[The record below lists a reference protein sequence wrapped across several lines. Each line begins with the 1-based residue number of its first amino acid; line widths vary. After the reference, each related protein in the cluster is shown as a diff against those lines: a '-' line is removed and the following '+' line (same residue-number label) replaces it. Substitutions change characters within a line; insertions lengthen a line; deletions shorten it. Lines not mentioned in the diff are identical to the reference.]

1 MKIDGHS
8 KQREAF
14 RLSVSGKTAE
24 GLALQ
29 REWLDEIIASG
40 EDHCPCPEACPH
52 HGNCFECVQIH
63 RGHRDHLPY
72 CFWDMINERI
82 DKFSRITEGS
92 FLKYQSPCPNGCGG
106 CEKKDCP
113 SQE

>member
-1 MKIDGHS
+1 MKIDNS
-8 KQREAF
+8 PAERKAF
-14 RLSVSGKTAE
+14 EQA
-24 GLALQ
+24 LAGNMQESFRLQ
-29 REWLDEIIASG
+29 REWIDEIVASG

-82 DKFSRITEGS
+82 DKLSRLTEGS
-92 FLKYQSPCPNGCGG
+92 YLKYQSPCPAGCGG
-106 CEKKDCP
+106 CEEKCSK
-113 SQE
+113 